1 MAAFPQIRL
10 VALFQSASTAC
21 NFNKERQV
29 HTICHQQHPWRIVL
43 AGGVV
48 MGMALGIRHAFGI
61 FLFPVTMEYGW
72 NREVFS
78 FAIALQNLVWG
89 LAQPL
94 VGMVADRFGARR
106 VILAGVVCYGLGLFG
121 MAFGNTPLT
130 FTISAGLIIGVAL
143 ACTTFGVIYGAL
155 SRMVLPDRRG
165 WALGLAGAVGG
176 LGQFFLVPVSQA
188 FIDIF
193 LWGGAL
199 VVLGIACLFLL
210 PIAMP
215 LADSPSQSEHQHQ
228 SLRSAIGEAFSHQ
241 GFWLLNLGFFA
252 CGFHLA
258 FIANHLPSYLR
269 DQGMPPSA
277 AVICLAII
285 ALSNVAGTYSC
296 GLLGNLYRR
305 KHVLF
310 WIYVLRS
317 IAMGAFYLLPLSPL
331 SLYLFCAVMG
341 FIWLGT
347 VPLTNGVLT
356 QIFGVRY
363 ITTLFGFVFF
373 GHQLGSFFGVWL
385 GGYVFDATQSYD
397 LVWQL
402 SVVIGLVS
410 AALHY
415 PIDDAEI
422 RRPALSGTTT

>member
-1 MAAFPQIRL
+1 
-10 VALFQSASTAC
+10 
-21 NFNKERQV
+21 
-29 HTICHQQHPWRIVL
+29 
-43 AGGVV
+43 
-48 MGMALGIRHAFGI
+48 MGMAIGVRHAFGI

-72 NREVFS
+72 NREIFS

-94 VGMVADRFGARR
+94 VGMVADRSGARR
-106 VILAGVVCYGLGLFG
+106 VVVAGVVCYGIGLFG
-121 MAFGNTPLT
+121 MAFGNTPLA
-130 FTISAGLIIGVAL
+130 FTISAGLIIGIAL

-155 SRMVLPDRRG
+155 SRMVQPERRG

-193 LWGGAL
+193 SWSGAL
-199 VVLGIACLFLL
+199 VALGVACLLLL
-210 PIAMP
+210 PMAMP
-215 LADSPSQSEHQHQ
+215 LVDSPSQSGQQQQ
-228 SLRSAIGEAFSHQ
+228 SLRSAIGEAFSHR
-241 GFWLLNLGFFA
+241 GFWLLNIGFFA

-258 FIANHLPSYLR
+258 FIANHMPSYLR
-269 DQGMPPSA
+269 DQGMAPSA
-277 AVICLAII
+277 AVIGLAII

-305 KHVLF
+305 KYVLF

-317 IAMGAFYLLPLSPL
+317 LAMGAFYLLPLTPV

-341 FIWLGT
+341 FVWLGT

-363 ITTLFGFVFF
+363 LTTLFGFVFF
-373 GHQLGSFFGVWL
+373 GHQLGSFLGVWL
-385 GGYVFDATQSYD
+385 GGYVFDATRSYD

-402 SVVIGLVS
+402 SVAIGLVS

-422 RRPALSGTTT
+422 RRPVLSGATT